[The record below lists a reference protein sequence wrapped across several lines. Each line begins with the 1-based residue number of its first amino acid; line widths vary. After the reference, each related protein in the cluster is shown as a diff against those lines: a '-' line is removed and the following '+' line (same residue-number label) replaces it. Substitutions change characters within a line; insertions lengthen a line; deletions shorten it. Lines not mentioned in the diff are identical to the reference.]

1 MKTYTLDE
9 LCKVTNGTI
18 SGDPS
23 SSFIHISVDSR
34 TLTSPANTLFVAL
47 HGERDD
53 GHRYIGE
60 LIFRGVKNFM
70 VESFPGEHEGNGDIN
85 FVCVP
90 DSLRAL
96 QDFAKY
102 HRSGFNLPVIG
113 ITGSNGKTIVKEW
126 LFQMLQG
133 SRKVIRSPKSYNS
146 QVGVPLSVWML
157 DDVYELGIFEAGISK
172 PGEMKFLQSI
182 IRPDI
187 GIITNI
193 KEAHQ
198 ENFKDYEEKAREKL
212 GLFHEC
218 RSLIYCRDHE
228 VIDTFARELPD
239 KVRCFTWSSGKEAD
253 VIIRKS
259 GQDGVSIFLELS
271 YQNKTWNF
279 SVPFSDDASLENISH
294 VITCLLW
301 LDIEISHIEKG
312 LGLLTPVAM
321 RLELIKGINQC
332 TLINDSYNS
341 DLASLTIALDFLNQQ
356 NQHKLKTLILSDI
369 FQSGKSEKVLY
380 HEVSEIVS
388 AKGISRFIGIGKAI
402 TRQRHLFKQGSFYLS
417 TSDFLD
423 HLKQQDFA
431 GEAILIKG
439 SRSFQFERISLAL
452 RQKVHGTVME
462 INLTALIHNLNIF
475 RSGLKPETGIMIMV
489 KAFSYGSGSW
499 EIANAL
505 QYQKVDCLCVAFADE
520 GITLRKSGI
529 SLPILVM
536 NPEITGFELMIEHN
550 LEPELFN
557 FRSLVNFEDVIKRQ
571 NVVSYPVHIK
581 LDTGMHR
588 LGFMEDEME
597 ELIGFLKTHE
607 HLEIRSVFSHLAAA
621 DEPEHDDFTRQQI
634 SLFESMSNKIISA
647 FSYRI
652 KRHILNSAGIERFP
666 EAQYDMVRLGI
677 GLYGISA
684 LENNELQ
691 NVCTLKSTITQIKIV
706 LRGESVGYSREG
718 VAASDRRIGIV
729 PVGYADGLNRQLG
742 NGKGRFMVN
751 GTHVPVIG
759 NICMDMSF
767 IDLTSVDAVEGDEV
781 IIFGE
786 SMPVWEV
793 SQLLNTI
800 PYEILAGISSR
811 VQRIYF
817 KES

>member
-1 MKTYTLDE
+1 MKTYTLED
-9 LCKVTNGTI
+9 LCKATNGTI
-18 SGDPS
+18 SGDQA
-23 SSFIHISVDSR
+23 SSFKYLSVDSR

-47 HGERDD
+47 RGERND
-53 GHRYIGE
+53 GHRFIGE
-60 LIFRGVKNFM
+60 LILRGVKNFL
-70 VESFPGEHEGNGDIN
+70 VESVAKEHMETGDIN
-85 FVCVP
+85 FICVP

-96 QDFAKY
+96 QDFARY
-102 HRSGFNLPVIG
+102 HRSGFNIPVIG

-146 QVGVPLSVWML
+146 QVGVPLSVWMM
-157 DDVYELGIFEAGISK
+157 DSGYDFGIFEAGISK

-198 ENFKDYEEKAREKL
+198 ENFRDYEEKASEKL
-212 GLFHEC
+212 SLFQEC
-218 RSLIYCRDHE
+218 RTLIYCRDHE
-228 VIDTFARELPD
+228 LIDRLAGELPG
-239 KVRCFTWSSGKEAD
+239 KVKCFTWSSGKGAD
-253 VIIRKS
+253 VMVRKS
-259 GQDGVSIFLELS
+259 GQNGSSTLLELS
-271 YQNKTWNF
+271 YHNKTWNF

-294 VITCLLW
+294 VVTCLLW
-301 LDIEISHIEKG
+301 LNVDISHIEKG

-321 RLELIKGINQC
+321 RLELIKGMNQC

-369 FQSGKSEKVLY
+369 FQSGKSETELY
-380 HEVSEIVS
+380 HEVSEIIRE
-388 AKGISRFIGIGKAI
+388 KGISRFIGIGEAI
-402 TRQRHLFKQGSFYLS
+402 TRQKNLFKRGSFYL
-417 TSDFLD
+417 TTNDFLD
-423 HLKQQDFA
+423 QLREQDFID
-431 GEAILIKG
+431 EAILVKG
-439 SRSFQFERISLAL
+439 SRSFHFERISLAL
-452 RQKVHGTVME
+452 RQKVHGTMME
-462 INLTALIHNLNIF
+462 INMTALIHNLNIF
-475 RSGLKPETGIMIMV
+475 RSRLKPETGIMIMV

-505 QYQKVDCLCVAFADE
+505 QYQKVDYLCVAFADE

-529 SLPILVM
+529 SIPILVM

-550 LEPELFN
+550 LEPELYN
-557 FRSLVNFEDVIKRQ
+557 FRSLLNFEDVLKRQ

-588 LGFMEDEME
+588 LGFTEDELDK
-597 ELIGFLKTHE
+597 LIEFLKNHE

-634 SLFESMSNKIISA
+634 RLFESMSVRIISA
-647 FSYRI
+647 FPYRI
-652 KRHILNSAGIERFP
+652 KRHILNSAGIERFA

-677 GLYGISA
+677 GLYGISI
-684 LENNELQ
+684 LESNELQ
-691 NVCTLKSTITQIKIV
+691 NVCTLKSTISQIKTV
-706 LRGESVGYSREG
+706 LKGESVGYSREG
-718 VAASDRRIGIV
+718 MAVYDRKIGII
-729 PVGYADGLNRQLG
+729 PVGYADGLNRRLG
-742 NGKGRFMVN
+742 NGKGRFIVN
-751 GTHVPVIG
+751 GIQVPVIG
-759 NICMDMSF
+759 NICMDMCF
-767 IDLTSVDAVEGDEV
+767 IDLSTVNADEGDEV

-786 SMPVWEV
+786 SMPVWKV

-800 PYEILAGISSR
+800 PYEILAGISTR
-811 VQRIYF
+811 VQRIYYQ
-817 KES
+817 ES